1 MPIVSTDLH
10 IVDFGLSQFLHD
22 KIDSKVSIDSN
33 AEINRNQFF
42 SSRWVLK
49 GHPYTKRDDVI
60 AIVYNLLFLMDP
72 TESWFEKYMQVP
84 YLDTIKF
91 KLKATNEELCSGQ
104 RCSCMVPLF
113 EEAYS
118 YSINEKPNYGKM
130 VHLLKKELIKIYCVP
145 DKIFSFL

>member
-1 MPIVSTDLH
+1 
-10 IVDFGLSQFLHD
+10 
-22 KIDSKVSIDSN
+22 
-33 AEINRNQFF
+33 
-42 SSRWVLK
+42 
-49 GHPYTKRDDVI
+49 
-60 AIVYNLLFLMDP
+60 MDP

-145 DKIFSFL
+145 DKIFSFLQADIKFYGFVILQARESQKIADEEIDENVEVNLIKKYDVDRDNAKFFKDASGKSKNQLEF

>member
-1 MPIVSTDLH
+1 
-10 IVDFGLSQFLHD
+10 
-22 KIDSKVSIDSN
+22 
-33 AEINRNQFF
+33 
-42 SSRWVLK
+42 
-49 GHPYTKRDDVI
+49 
-60 AIVYNLLFLMDP
+60 MDP

-91 KLKATNEELCSGQ
+91 KLEATNEELCSGK

-145 DKIFSFL
+145 DKIFSFLQADIKFYGFVILQARESQKIADEEIDENVEVNLIKKYDVDRDNAKFFKDASGKSKNQLEF